1 MANVTSAHRHS
12 MSAPKRNL
20 TPGTTYCCYL
30 KSLPGSCCFLD
41 DSCYDFY
48 LRRLLARSAGF
59 RVQLHAYCLL
69 PDEAL
74 LLLTPLTPF
83 GVNDWL
89 GSVNHCFGEYFRQ
102 RYRRI
107 VRVWPKVRAIS
118 TLRSDAAVLDCQ
130 KYLELEGARVRQL
143 AHPGEHH
150 WSSYSRHAFGG
161 TRDGGVDNRQ
171 HRLAP
176 HRATAAYLSA
186 GTQRLHE
193 YREFIASG
201 FSESYCRCLG
211 VRLRHGKS
219 IGISPRRQSVAA

>member
-1 MANVTSAHRHS
+1 MVNATSTTQHS
-12 MSAPKRNL
+12 MSVPNCNL

-30 KSLPGSCCFLD
+30 KSLPGSRCFLD
-41 DSCYDFY
+41 DSCCDFY

-83 GVNDWL
+83 AVGDWL
-89 GSVNHCFGEYFRQ
+89 GSVNYCFGEYFRQ
-102 RYRRI
+102 RYRRPA
-107 VRVWPKVRAIS
+107 RVWPKFCAIS
-118 TLRSDAAVLDCQ
+118 TLYSDAAVLDCQ
-130 KYLELEGARVRQL
+130 KFLELEGARVRQL

-150 WSSYSRHAFGG
+150 WCSYSRHAFGSS
-161 TRDGGVDNRQ
+161 RSGGLDNIQ

-176 HRATAAYLSA
+176 HRATAAYLAA
-186 GTQRLHE
+186 GTRRLHE

-201 FSESYCRCLG
+201 FSESYCRYLA

-219 IGISPRRQSVAA
+219 IGSSPRPPSVAA